1 MSRLDTV
8 KGGERMAWP
17 YEQGAVLEQRGDIPQ
32 QGGPPIY
39 PWQYYAAT
47 PAQWAAAMCP
57 PAAPAP
63 AQTLPGGV
71 QKVAYTGD
79 EAAQALGVSRSAVY
93 NMIHMS
99 GFPSMKLRGRRL
111 ISAEL
116 LAEWVRRQVGG

>member
-1 MSRLDTV
+1 M
-8 KGGERMAWP
+8 
-17 YEQGAVLEQRGDIPQ
+17 
-32 QGGPPIY
+32 
-39 PWQYYAAT
+39 
-47 PAQWAAAMCP
+47 
-57 PAAPAP
+57 
-63 AQTLPGGV
+63 
-71 QKVAYTGD
+71 AYTVD